1 MIDLSIYF
9 LTMPKNQEI
18 RGNTLKVYLYLLKH
32 GPSELREVQRGLDLS
47 SASLASYHLGKL
59 AEANCVQQ
67 DEQGKYFAVKDAS
80 AKVLEGYSKV
90 GPAVVPQ
97 LFFFSLL
104 FTILA
109 AFFSFEALYGS
120 GFTLYLIL
128 VSSATVV
135 VFWYETLILWRRLTA

>member
-59 AEANCVQQ
+59 AEANYVQQ
-67 DEQGKYFAVKDAS
+67 DEQGKYFAVKEAS

-104 FTILA
+104 FTLLA

-120 GFTLYLIL
+120 GFTLYLVF
-128 VSSATVV
+128 VSIAMVV
-135 VFWYETLILWRRLTA
+135 VLWYETLILWRRLTA

>member
-1 MIDLSIYF
+1 
-9 LTMPKNQEI
+9 MPNNQEI
-18 RGNTLKVYLYLLKH
+18 RGNTLKAYLYLLKH

-59 AEANCVQQ
+59 ADANYVKQ

-104 FTILA
+104 FTIIA

-120 GFTLYLIL
+120 GFTLYLVV
-128 VSSATVV
+128 VSIAMVV
-135 VFWYETLILWRRLTA
+135 VFWYETLVLWRRLTA

>member
-1 MIDLSIYF
+1 
-9 LTMPKNQEI
+9 MPNNQEI

-32 GPSELREVQRGLDLS
+32 GPSELREVQRGLNLS

-120 GFTLYLIL
+120 GFTLYLVL
-128 VSSATVV
+128 VSIAMVV
-135 VFWYETLILWRRLTA
+135 VLWYETLILWRRLTA

>member
-1 MIDLSIYF
+1 
-9 LTMPKNQEI
+9 MPNNQEI
-18 RGNTLKVYLYLLKH
+18 RGNTLKAYLYLLKH

-59 AEANCVQQ
+59 ADANYVKQ

-104 FTILA
+104 FTIIA

-120 GFTLYLIL
+120 GFTLYLVV
-128 VSSATVV
+128 VSIAMVV
-135 VFWYETLILWRRLTA
+135 VFWYETLVLWRRLTV